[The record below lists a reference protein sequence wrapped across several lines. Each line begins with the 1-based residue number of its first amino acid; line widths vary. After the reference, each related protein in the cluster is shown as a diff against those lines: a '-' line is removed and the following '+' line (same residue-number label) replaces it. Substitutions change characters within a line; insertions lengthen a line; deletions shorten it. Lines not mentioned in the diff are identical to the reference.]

1 MVGKSMVK
9 SKLSYDNASP
19 NSIEKHAK
27 KLLFRSLAE
36 LGCIVDVEVEDEWGI
51 KTKERCEQPAELHH
65 PTKDAGMGQ
74 RSPHEYVI
82 PLCPKHHRTGGH
94 GVALHAGQETWEKK
108 FGTEAELIIKR
119 NELLGRY

>member
-1 MVGKSMVK
+1 MA
-9 SKLSYDNASP
+9 KLPTPTKAEQKIMDE
-19 NSIEKHAK
+19 I
-27 KLLFRSLAE
+27 AE
-36 LGCIVDVEVEDEWGI
+36 LGCIVDVELEDEWGI
-51 KTKERCEQPAELHH
+51 KTKERCEQFAELHH
-65 PTKDAGMGQ
+65 PTGAGMGQ
-74 RSPHEYVI
+74 RNPHVDVI